1 MTFLADI
8 LAATFRNATPL
19 VYGTV
24 GETYTERSGV
34 LNLGIEGTMYAGAFV
49 GFAAAYQTGN
59 ALLGLAVAI
68 LVGIV
73 AGGLMGLLT
82 VTLGANQHVAGLGL
96 TIALIGISE
105 FANRLIFSGDTLAR
119 IEPMPLWDP
128 LAGLGDIGTV
138 ANQYGLTYLAFL
150 VVVPVAWWVLARTP
164 LGLSIRAVGENPE
177 AADVA
182 GISVFR
188 IRYVALMIGGA
199 LMAVGGAFITLVA
212 AGHLHPGHHRGA
224 RLGLHRPRHLRAL
237 AHLPR
242 RARGA
247 RLRGCLLAGPAPAHH
262 ARVRARAPRAHAGA
276 AVRGGHRRPGPVRPQ
291 RALPGRLPE
300 AVPSRLTPDDAAAP
314 SGQQSTKTPPARAS
328 RREHGRPGLHED
340 RHRRGRHGPLG
351 GRRAGGRGARRRRQ
365 GPGLGPQPA
374 RAAGQRHPPRRDRL
388 PRERRAA
395 ARVGLRRATMYT
407 TLSPCDMCTGAI
419 LLYKIPRVVIG
430 ENETFFGGEDYLRSR
445 GVEVVVLDEPS
456 ASALMAEFIARYPDI
471 WNEDIGEE

>member
-34 LNLGIEGTMYAGAFV
+34 LNLGIEGTMYAGAFF

-82 VTLGANQHVAGLGL
+82 VTLGANQHVSGLGL
-96 TIALIGISE
+96 TIGLIGISE

-188 IRYVALMIGGA
+188 IRYIALMIGGA
-199 LMAVGGAFITLVA
+199 LMAVGGAFITLSMLGTFTLDIIAGRGWVCIALVIFGRWRIFRGVLGALVFA
-212 AGHLHPGHHRGA
+212 AVFS
-224 RLGLHRPRHLRAL
+224 LGLRLRITPGFEGVPNELMLALPYVVVIVAL
-237 AHLPR
+237 ALSGRNVPYPGAYLKAYR
-242 RARGA
+242 R
-247 RLRGCLLAGPAPAHH
+247 
-262 ARVRARAPRAHAGA
+262 
-276 AVRGGHRRPGPVRPQ
+276 
-291 RALPGRLPE
+291 
-300 AVPSRLTPDDAAAP
+300 T
-314 SGQQSTKTPPARAS
+314 
-328 RREHGRPGLHED
+328 
-340 RHRRGRHGPLG
+340 
-351 GRRAGGRGARRRRQ
+351 
-365 GPGLGPQPA
+365 
-374 RAAGQRHPPRRDRL
+374 
-388 PRERRAA
+388 
-395 ARVGLRRATMYT
+395 
-407 TLSPCDMCTGAI
+407 
-419 LLYKIPRVVIG
+419 
-430 ENETFFGGEDYLRSR
+430 
-445 GVEVVVLDEPS
+445 
-456 ASALMAEFIARYPDI
+456 
-471 WNEDIGEE
+471 